1 MKKTLIPAAA
11 AVLFLGAC
19 GGGGDGGST
28 DGGGAAPRSA
38 VGVIGG
44 QPTALSFGG
53 LPATVSGTVTMDGKS
68 ASAKAAGSSNDVQPG
83 DVVDAIATINAAG
96 TSVNLS
102 AVNIRFEVQGALTRV
117 DTSAGTIELLGQVV
131 ITDALTRIYEDNPDD
146 SYSSV
151 TLADLV
157 VGQYVEVSGTRRADD
172 TILATRI
179 ERKLIRSGDVGY
191 SDAQLRGAVSQ
202 LDAVTKIFFIDNQR
216 VDYAA
221 ATVRGTLADGSR
233 VEVEGSLSG
242 STLVANK
249 VEIEDDFDD
258 DRRGGESELEGP
270 VTALDAVAR
279 RFELFGYTVDY
290 SAASVRGTLVEGAR
304 VEVEGRLDATTPGLV
319 IAREIEVK
327 HRDGGSALS
336 DSEIKGAVTAVDPLG
351 LTLSV
356 AGLDFY
362 TDASTVFER
371 DDRGVSLGSLL
382 TGDFVEVKFDS
393 RQVVGGRAYAT
404 KIELES
410 GRDGPDGNVSGG
422 DDSGY
427 EFKGRI
433 AGFDAVARSFTL
445 NGYTVQAG
453 AGTHYESGDRSITA
467 DAFFAGARDGQ
478 RCEVKGSLVGTVLTA
493 RKIELDDE
501 SGERNDD

>member
-1 MKKTLIPAAA
+1 MKRTLIPAAA
-11 AVLFLGAC
+11 AVLFLSAC
-19 GGGGDGGST
+19 GGGGGGT
-28 DGGGAAPRSA
+28 DGDASTTQRSV
-38 VGVIGG
+38 VGVVGG
-44 QPTALSFGG
+44 QPMALSFGG
-53 LPATVSGTVTMDGKS
+53 LPATVSGAVTLDGKS
-68 ASAKAAGSSNDVQPG
+68 ITAKAVGSSDDVQPG

-96 TSVNLS
+96 TSVSLS
-102 AVNIRFEVQGALTRV
+102 AVNVRFEVQGTLTRV
-117 DTSAGTIELLGQVV
+117 DTATGTVELLGQVIV
-131 ITDALTRIYEDNPDD
+131 TDALTRIYEDNPDD

-279 RFELFGYTVDY
+279 RFDLFGYTVDY
-290 SAASVRGTLVEGAR
+290 STARLRGTLVEGAR

-336 DSEIKGAVTAVDPLG
+336 DSEIKGAVTAVNPLG

-410 GRDGPDGNVSGG
+410 GRDGSEGNVSGG

-427 EFKGRI
+427 ELKGRI

-445 NGYTVQAG
+445 NGYTVQVG
-453 AGTHYESGDRSITA
+453 AGTYYESGDRSITA

-493 RKIELDDE
+493 RKIELDDG